1 MYDIS
6 SLCRRRRNNDE
17 GLPRTRRQ
25 QLMRGEKRTIV
36 ACGMNGGEGQAN
48 QVTSLI
54 PLLVEL
60 TVCESAKEADRKLAF
75 YAVDKESPTVRA
87 VPIS

>member
-1 MYDIS
+1 
-6 SLCRRRRNNDE
+6 
-17 GLPRTRRQ
+17 
-25 QLMRGEKRTIV
+25 MRGEKRTIV